1 MYFPAPK
8 TKTISWSWNFPK
20 YTITKDAAHDE
31 ADEEPSTTHAT
42 TTTTST
48 EAPSTA
54 KPQVFEFKLDTS
66 AIAKSKQEFFN
77 AAADISRSAMDL
89 FWQKK
94 QLKNDLL
101 QQALNKKGSVN
112 IEITK
117 S

>member
-8 TKTISWSWNFPK
+8 TKSISWSWNFPK
-20 YTITKDAAHDE
+20 ITVTKEDDHEKHDE
-31 ADEEPSTTHAT
+31 EEPSTTQAT
-42 TTTTST
+42 TTT
-48 EAPSTA
+48 STA
-54 KPQVFEFKLDTS
+54 KPQVYEFKIDTS
-66 AIAKSKQEFFN
+66 AIAKSKQDFFN

-94 QLKNDLL
+94 QLKNDLV

-117 S
+117 SKK